1 MPEFKVHSE
10 FEMMGDQPQA
20 VEKIAESIE
29 SGNRF
34 PDSAWRY
41 WIWQDLYDGKDY
53 REGAET
59 DTDNF
64 AQ

>member
-34 PDSAWRY
+34 QTLLGVTGS
-41 WIWQDLYDGKDY
+41 GKIGRASC
-53 REGAET
+53 RERVYVLV
-59 DTDNF
+59 
-64 AQ
+64 

>member
-34 PDSAWRY
+34 
-41 WIWQDLYDGKDY
+41 QTLLGVTDLYDGKDY